1 MTVNLGQ
8 GDGDDDDDGGSVGV
22 DVDAEQELSQE
33 LVNQVRSGCCRQ
45 LATKST
51 HLIINMAVMMSQT
64 IKSSRFFLQMMVM
77 FDSGILVIQINASYS
92 VLM

>member
-8 GDGDDDDDGGSVGV
+8 GDGDDDGDGGSVGV

-51 HLIINMAVMMSQT
+51 HQVLIINIAVMMSQT

-77 FDSGILVIQINASYS
+77 FDSGILVIATQCSCS
-92 VLM
+92 